1 MILIIIISITR
12 FLLFLSS
19 RVFLHRQQT
28 FYARKHLASDWEL
41 LHLDLYPF
49 KIDFWRVWCRRHS
62 NLFNVS
68 LLLLFLFSIIDSIED
83 FSTAR
88 IVLGQAFELLN
99 WNKVF
104 FFLYLPGFSPLIIHA
119 SMMMLKQV
127 EWRNR
132 WWFRFGND
140 LPWFRG

>member
-1 MILIIIISITR
+1 
-12 FLLFLSS
+12 
-19 RVFLHRQQT
+19 
-28 FYARKHLASDWEL
+28 
-41 LHLDLYPF
+41 
-49 KIDFWRVWCRRHS
+49 
-62 NLFNVS
+62 
-68 LLLLFLFSIIDSIED
+68 
-83 FSTAR
+83 
-88 IVLGQAFELLN
+88 LLN